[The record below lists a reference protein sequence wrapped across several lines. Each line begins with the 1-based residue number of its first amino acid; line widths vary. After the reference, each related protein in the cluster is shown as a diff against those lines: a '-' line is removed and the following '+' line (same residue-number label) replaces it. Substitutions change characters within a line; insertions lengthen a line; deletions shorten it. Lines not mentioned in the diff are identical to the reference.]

1 MIKKILAGIAIIA
14 SFNSFSQKAMKQ
26 DMGVNLAGLVVKN
39 QPTVI
44 SQFNNKFESIKPQY
58 GFAIKGNKVQ
68 LLPIEKI
75 MAKWD
80 KPNETKPQPRI
91 NNAKSIFDKF

>member
-39 QPTVI
+39 QPTVNPSLFYRYSI
-44 SQFNNKFESIKPQY
+44 GNYQLRLQLSLNGNLNSKSREGTNNQSSFGGFVIDSAINFEP
-58 GFAIKGNKVQ
+58 GN
-68 LLPIEKI
+68 
-75 MAKWD
+75 
-80 KPNETKPQPRI
+80 RC
-91 NNAKSIFDKF
+91 